1 MAGCRIADKVGKAH
15 GRARQK
21 KAILW
26 QVKINSDGS
35 NPSNEECN
43 APCIRC
49 FTGINVTGSGIQC
62 IH

>member
-21 KAILW
+21 KAILS
-26 QVKINSDGS
+26 QTKINSDGS

-43 APCIRC
+43 APCIASEKY
-49 FTGINVTGSGIQC
+49 GVLLVLM
-62 IH
+62 

>member
-1 MAGCRIADKVGKAH
+1 MAGCRIADKVGKAQ

-35 NPSNEECN
+35 NPSNEEYN
-43 APCIRC
+43 VPCIASEKYS
-49 FTGINVTGSGIQC
+49 FLLVLM
-62 IH
+62 